1 MNDKLFDYLVSND
14 KLDEFFGKED
24 KEIAP
29 LDYEKYAIK
38 KDKLD
43 LMPSLKA
50 LDKKLLKEKFNEFGV
65 DDINELKEYILD
77 SFEFSL
83 EFARDDVFSRIYFE
97 RLLKNENSMFMSAYQ
112 QDINDLMVFIYKN
125 GDYYSYYIPIEIK
138 KLIKKILNI

>member
-1 MNDKLFDYLVSND
+1 MS
-14 KLDEFFGKED
+14 
-24 KEIAP
+24 
-29 LDYEKYAIK
+29 
-38 KDKLD
+38 
-43 LMPSLKA
+43 SLKA

-65 DDINELKEYILD
+65 DDINELKGYILD

-83 EFARDDVFSRIYFE
+83 EFARDDVFSREYFE

-125 GDYYSYYIPIEIK
+125 GDYYSYYIPAEIK